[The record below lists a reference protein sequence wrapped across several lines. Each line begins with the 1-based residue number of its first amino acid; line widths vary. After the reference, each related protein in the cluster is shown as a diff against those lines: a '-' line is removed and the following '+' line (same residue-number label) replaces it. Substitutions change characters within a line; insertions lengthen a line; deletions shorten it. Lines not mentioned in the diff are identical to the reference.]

1 MILDDNPALDCTIKQ
16 HALTLPLLQTSG
28 KTTMAIAIETD
39 DVTSEEIAAIL
50 SVHLDLMRSSSP
62 ACSVHALDLD
72 KLRQPDITFWAAWI
86 DGRRVGCVAM
96 KEIDPTHGE
105 IKSMRTS
112 EAHRRR
118 GVAARILEHIIGQ
131 ARHTGIATLYLET
144 GSMQEFAAARGLYE
158 RYGFEYCE
166 PFGDYVE
173 DPNSVFMRRSLTS

>member
-16 HALTLPLLQTSG
+16 HALTLSLLQTSG

-39 DVTSEEIAAIL
+39 DLMSDEIAAIL

-105 IKSMRTS
+105 IKSMHTLQ
-112 EAHRRR
+112 ALR
-118 GVAARILEHIIGQ
+118 GQ
-131 ARHTGIATLYLET
+131 GIAEALLAHLEDEAKSRGYSRISLET
-144 GSMQEFAAARGLYE
+144 GRPEPFHAAHRLYRRFGYTE
-158 RYGFEYCE
+158 CP
-166 PFGDYVE
+166 PFGDYTE
-173 DPNSVFMRRSLTS
+173 DPFSMCMTKEI